1 MGKHFS
7 HLTWS
12 DRLYIEKLYN
22 KGNTPQEIAEVVG
35 CCRTTI
41 YNELR
46 RGRYIHTN
54 SDLTEEVRYSSDMA
68 QQKYD
73 ENKKNKGPGLKIG
86 SDIELANYIEDK
98 IINEK
103 YSPQAVLY
111 AIRNEGRKFSVEIKS
126 VTTIYSYIDK
136 DVFLNL
142 STEHLHRKKK
152 KPKRKA
158 KRAKRPS
165 KGTSIEKRP
174 ESVADRDQF
183 GHWEMDCV
191 KGKRSNGTALLVLT
205 ERKTRYEIIQV
216 LKACSADEV
225 RKAMN
230 RIEKEFKS
238 AFYTIF
244 NTITVDNG
252 SEFADTEAIE
262 KALYR
267 VGKRADVYY
276 CHPYCS
282 CERGSNE
289 NQNRLIRYHYPK
301 GADFD
306 KIVKKDEVRKLQ
318 KWINGYPRRMF
329 EGGTAGRAFRNE
341 CEKLGIAV

>member
-12 DRLYIEKLYN
+12 DRLYIEKLHN
-22 KGNTPQEIAEVVG
+22 KGYNPQEIADVVG
-35 CCRTTI
+35 CCRTTV

-54 SDLTEEVRYSSDMA
+54 SDLTEEVRYSPDKA
-68 QQKYD
+68 QAKYD
-73 ENKKNKGPGLKIG
+73 ADKKNKGPGLKIG
-86 SDIELANYIEDK
+86 SDIELAEYIEDK
-98 IINEK
+98 IIEEK
-103 YSPQAVLY
+103 YSPQAALY
-111 AIRNEGRKFSVEIKS
+111 AIKREKKQFTVEIKS
-126 VTTIYSYIDK
+126 VNTIYSYIEK
-136 DVFLNL
+136 GIFLNL
-142 STEHLHRKKK
+142 SLEHLHRKKK
-152 KPKRKA
+152 NSKRRVKRG
-158 KRAKRPS
+158 KRAP

-174 ESVADRDQF
+174 DVVSERKQF
-183 GHWEMDCV
+183 GHWEMDSV
-191 KGKRSNGTALLVLT
+191 KGKRENGTTLLVLT

-216 LKACSADEV
+216 MKACSADEV

-238 AFYTIF
+238 AFYSIF
-244 NTITVDNG
+244 HTITVDNG
-252 SEFADTEAIE
+252 SEFADTKSIE

-267 VGKRADVYY
+267 VGKRTKVYY
-276 CHPYCS
+276 CHPYRS

-306 KIVKKDEVRKLQ
+306 KVVKRKSVRKLQ
-318 KWINGYPRRMF
+318 DWINTYPRKMF
-329 EGGTAGRAFRNE
+329 KGGTAEQAFRHE
-341 CEKLGIAV
+341 CEKLGIAL

>member
-1 MGKHFS
+1 MGECFN

-22 KGNTPQEIAEVVG
+22 KRNTPQEIADVVG

-54 SDLTEEVRYSSDMA
+54 TDLTEEVRYSPEMA
-68 QQKYD
+68 QAKYD
-73 ENKKNKGPGLKIG
+73 ENKKNKGRGLKIG
-86 SDIELANYIEDK
+86 HDIELANYIEKK
-98 IINEK
+98 IAEEK
-103 YSPQAVLY
+103 YSPQAALY
-111 AIRNEGRKFSVEIKS
+111 AIKNEGKCFSVEIKS
-126 VTTIYSYIDK
+126 VNTIYSYIEK
-136 DVFLNL
+136 GIFLNL
-142 STEHLHRKKK
+142 SVEHLHRKKK
-152 KPKRKA
+152 QTKRKIR
-158 KRAKRPS
+158 RAKRPS
-165 KGTSIEKRP
+165 SGVSIEKRP
-174 ESVADRDQF
+174 EIVSRREQF

-191 KGKRSNGTALLVLT
+191 KGKRTNGRTLLVLT
-205 ERKTRYEIIQV
+205 ERKTRYEIVQV

-238 AFYTIF
+238 SFYTIF

-252 SEFADTEAIE
+252 SEFTNTDAIE

-267 VGKRADVYY
+267 VGKRTSMYY

-301 GADFD
+301 SSDFD
-306 KIVKKDEVRKLQ
+306 KTVKKKEVRKLQ
-318 KWINGYPRRMF
+318 EWINKYPRRMF
-329 EGGTAGRAFRNE
+329 EGGTAEQAFRNE
-341 CEKLGIAV
+341 CEKLGIVI

>member
-54 SDLTEEVRYSSDMA
+54 TDLTEEVRYFPDMV
-68 QQKYD
+68 QTKYD
-73 ENKKNKGPGLKIG
+73 ENKKNKGPRLKIG
-86 SDIELANYIEDK
+86 SDTELASYIEDK
-98 IINEK
+98 IVNEK
-103 YSPQAVLY
+103 YSPQAALY
-111 AIRNEGRKFSVEIKS
+111 AIRNEGRKFSVEIRS
-126 VTTIYSYIDK
+126 VNTIYSYIEK
-136 DVFLNL
+136 GVFLNL
-142 STEHLHRKKK
+142 SMEHLHRKKK
-152 KPKRKA
+152 KPKRKV

-165 KGTSIEKRP
+165 KGVSIEKRP
-174 ESVADRDQF
+174 EIVSDREQF

-191 KGKRSNGTALLVLT
+191 KGKRSNGTTLLVLT

-216 LKACSADEV
+216 LKACSTDEV

-252 SEFADTEAIE
+252 SEFADTETIE

-306 KIVKKDEVRKLQ
+306 KVVKKDEVRKLQ
-318 KWINGYPRRMF
+318 EWINDYPRRMF
-329 EGGTAGRAFRNE
+329 EGGTAGRAFRDE